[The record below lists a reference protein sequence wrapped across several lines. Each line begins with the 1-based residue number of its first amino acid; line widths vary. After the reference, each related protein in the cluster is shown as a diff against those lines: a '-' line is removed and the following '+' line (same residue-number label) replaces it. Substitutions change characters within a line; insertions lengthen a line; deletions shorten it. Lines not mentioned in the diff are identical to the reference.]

1 MPQDYSFLIKSMLDT
16 MVNPV
21 CYKDRNGIY
30 LGVNKIFTTQI
41 AGIPEEEI
49 VGYTLPEVVIKIS
62 ERFPER
68 SVVNNIL
75 LVEHAVEWNRDD

>member
-1 MPQDYSFLIKSMLDT
+1 MLDT

-21 CYKDRNGIY
+21 CYKDRKGIY

-49 VGYTLPEVVIKIS
+49 VGYTLPE
-62 ERFPER
+62 
-68 SVVNNIL
+68 
-75 LVEHAVEWNRDD
+75 AVYRKFCKFELALYPFSSAQRTRMHSQWLIYSHS